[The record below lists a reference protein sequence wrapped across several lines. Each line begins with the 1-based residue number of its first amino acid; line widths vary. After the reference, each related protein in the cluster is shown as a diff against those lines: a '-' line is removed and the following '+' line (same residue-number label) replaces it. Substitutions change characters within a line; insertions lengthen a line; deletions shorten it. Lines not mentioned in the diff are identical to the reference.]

1 MFIGRLRALC
11 LLLLYKRLLLYL
23 RLLLVLFNHDI
34 LCNYSMLVIRRVYY
48 LECLL
53 SQVAGMLCPVWVIF
67 HSNIDDAWYHACLDI
82 PPAYFL

>member
-1 MFIGRLRALC
+1 MFTFYI
-11 LLLLYKRLLLYL
+11 L

-67 HSNIDDAWYHACLDI
+67 HSNIDDAWYHACLNI
-82 PPAYFL
+82 PPAYLLWLTRLPRYFILQI